1 MKYRKCLWC
10 GDYFWAM
17 GCEKTCC
24 DDCRKR
30 RTAELAKKSR
40 QKRLAREARIR
51 AKIAN
56 EKNKGGI
63 SCSITPNS

>member
-1 MKYRKCLWC
+1 MPGAGSKIV
-10 GDYFWAM
+10 
-17 GCEKTCC
+17 KTLTC